1 MIAIRRDEV
10 EATKLAVNRLD
21 FHNLYPSKTLIRSIE
36 YLLEQNSVSGD
47 KGYLEAGLSRLQA
60 FLELGFCYDDG
71 ESVFSELLSRLGTD
85 KKEQFPL
92 RAYNARKIPLTRAQ
106 ISGVIDRWSPSKY
119 HTMSKTAL
127 VEDIFQKASEK
138 QLGVYEYHSN
148 ANPKGRAIDRVYIL
162 YVEEEASY
170 LYNDSLERYYIFENT

>member
-47 KGYLEAGLSRLQA
+47 KAYLEAGLSRLQS
-60 FLELGFCYDDG
+60 FLELGFCYDHG
-71 ESVFSELLSRLGTD
+71 EIVFSELLSRLGTD

-92 RAYNARKIPLTRAQ
+92 RVQVAHRQSCCDKISCTVLRRCARTL
-106 ISGVIDRWSPSKY
+106 GL
-119 HTMSKTAL
+119 L
-127 VEDIFQKASEK
+127 V
-138 QLGVYEYHSN
+138 
-148 ANPKGRAIDRVYIL
+148 
-162 YVEEEASY
+162 
-170 LYNDSLERYYIFENT
+170 